1 METTRVRNNVRAT
14 ERVVVRPLTAADSS
28 ALLAA
33 FERLSPETRRL
44 RFMSF
49 GARLT
54 KSDADRLTDLDHRHS
69 EALAAIALT
78 TNEIIG
84 VARYFELQGDPGAAE
99 FAVTV
104 DDDWQGQGI
113 GRRLIT
119 ELVGRAR
126 ANGIERLVAY
136 VDPANERVI
145 EWLERHGAESSR
157 GNTGSIYTLDI
168 AAPATIGR
176 AA

>member
-145 EWLERHGAESSR
+145 EWLKRHGAESSR